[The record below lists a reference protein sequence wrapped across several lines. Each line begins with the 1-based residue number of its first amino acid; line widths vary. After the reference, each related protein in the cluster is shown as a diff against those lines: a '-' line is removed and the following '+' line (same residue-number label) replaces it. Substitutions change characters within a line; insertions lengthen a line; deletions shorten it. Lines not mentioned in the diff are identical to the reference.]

1 MNKQRLMAQLREH
14 EGLRLKPYHCTAGKL
29 TIGIGRNLEAVG
41 LREDEAIYMLNN
53 DINETYDKL
62 RNAWPKI
69 ILLDDAR
76 QNVMIN
82 MAFNIGVAGLMKFSK
97 MLNALALTDYEQ
109 AAKEML
115 DSKWADQVGERA
127 VKLAM
132 QMRTGQFQ

>member
-29 TIGIGRNLEAVG
+29 TIGIGRNLESVG

-53 DINETYDKL
+53 DINETYEKL

>member
-1 MNKQRLMAQLREH
+1 MNKQKLMAQLREH
-14 EGLRLKPYHCTAGKL
+14 EGLRLKPYYCTAGKL

-53 DINETYDKL
+53 DINETYSKL
-62 RNAWPKI
+62 RYAWSKI

-97 MLNALALTDYEQ
+97 MLNALALEDYEQ

-115 DSKWADQVGERA
+115 DSKWAEQVGERA